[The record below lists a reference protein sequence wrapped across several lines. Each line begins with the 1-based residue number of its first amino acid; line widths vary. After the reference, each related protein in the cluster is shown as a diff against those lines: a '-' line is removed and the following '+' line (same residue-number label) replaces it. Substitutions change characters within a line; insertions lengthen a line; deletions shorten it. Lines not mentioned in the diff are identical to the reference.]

1 MVRITMTKLRSLHFD
16 SHSISVNYCNILAYF
31 HVTNNKFKATLTVLR
46 NCEIPGGMET
56 FFGYYPSPKAMSM
69 KVHLTLISLLSVTSK
84 LLEYHFHQLITDHL
98 SVNHPLAN
106 TQWGFQ
112 PAKSTVSALL
122 STTYDWL
129 EEMEAGRDICSVF
142 LKKAFD
148 TIPHSLSRKNLCD

>member
-1 MVRITMTKLRSLHFD
+1 
-16 SHSISVNYCNILAYF
+16 
-31 HVTNNKFKATLTVLR
+31 
-46 NCEIPGGMET
+46 
-56 FFGYYPSPKAMSM
+56 M

-84 LLEYHFHQLITDHL
+84 LLERHFHQLITDHL

-106 TQWGFQ
+106 TQWEVQ
-112 PAKSTVSALL
+112 HAKSTVSALL

-148 TIPHSLSRKNLCD
+148 TIPHQSLMEKLVRLNLIPFILQWLCSYLTNRQQKVVVGGEESGTMSVISGVPQGLILGPLLY